1 MNNLDTLIENGL
13 VVTEN
18 EIGHLNIGIK
28 DGKIAY
34 LGDENLNAEFKI
46 NADKNSC
53 LSIQLFTPGG
63 IRSRSTAGDCRY
75 FVGKSKG
82 LLQF

>member
-18 EIGHLNIGIK
+18 EIDHLNIGIK

-34 LGDENLNAEFKI
+34 LGDENLNAEFLTCGSIRRFKLFCVI
-46 NADKNSC
+46 IRQYCSMSC
-53 LSIQLFTPGG
+53 RNP
-63 IRSRSTAGDCRY
+63 R
-75 FVGKSKG
+75 
-82 LLQF
+82 